1 MQQQQTNNNET
12 DNNLQTREQRK
23 IRSKTTR
30 KKPFTSHMGTL
41 LQLVSTSTSGAP
53 PFFLVL
59 NPGMIYIPDQPAA
72 NVDQM
77 RRDGTKKDREL
88 NTHNTTR
95 NHSYAEVP

>member
-41 LQLVSTSTSGAP
+41 LQLVSTNTSGSSLLLSTESRHDLYFGP
-53 PFFLVL
+53 I
-59 NPGMIYIPDQPAA
+59 GRQYGA
-72 NVDQM
+72 NA
-77 RRDGTKKDREL
+77 
-88 NTHNTTR
+88 
-95 NHSYAEVP
+95 S